1 MDDRLYRRF
10 FKGSKVIL
18 LADML
23 YEDVKKYA
31 KREDV
36 VVCPNG
42 IPESEIVEH
51 ITHNGCE
58 LLYLSNLLKT
68 KGVYELLDAI
78 QLLKMRCKE
87 AFHLTM
93 VGGTTI
99 EISGEQLR
107 EAIAKRD
114 ITDVVSYIGKRYGKD
129 KLDLFAKSDVF
140 VLPTYTEAFPLSTL
154 SSTVINRLSY
164 KHPSLT

>member
-1 MDDRLYRRF
+1 MGLQLLAKKVVLHFHNKGVAKRQDYAMDDRLYRRF
-10 FKGSKVIL
+10 FKGAKVIL

-23 YEDVKKYA
+23 YEDVKKYV

-68 KGVYELLDAI
+68 KGVYELLDAM
-78 QLLKMRCKE
+78 QLLKLRCKE
-87 AFHLTM
+87 IFHLTM
-93 VGGTTI
+93 VGGNNNRDFERTT
-99 EISGEQLR
+99 
-107 EAIAKRD
+107 
-114 ITDVVSYIGKRYGKD
+114 
-129 KLDLFAKSDVF
+129 
-140 VLPTYTEAFPLSTL
+140 
-154 SSTVINRLSY
+154 
-164 KHPSLT
+164 